1 MLSRGAK
8 YIESLALAQIQ
19 AGGRA
24 EQQGVHWREAGATA
38 EPDPPWGEPEEV
50 RRFAEGQGL
59 VEESSLGGGH
69 PHHHVGAAA
78 VVNGHAVHPLA
89 GVELAE
95 AIEAVGAGADAP
107 VHQAGARLAAA
118 SVAAVDPRVQATAHH
133 LGRGGSG
140 ETAEQQ
146 DNQQPDKA
154 RGMDGIGWGEGS
166 HGSSTQPGS
175 VDSAKD

>member
-8 YIESLALAQIQ
+8 CIESLALAQIQ

-24 EQQGVHWREAGATA
+24 EQQRVHGREAGATA

-59 VEESSLGGGH
+59 VEEGPLGGGH

-107 VHQAGARLAAA
+107 FHPAGARLAAA
-118 SVAAVDPRVQATAHH
+118 SIAAIDPGIQASAHH
-133 LGRGGSG
+133 LGTGGGG
-140 ETAEQQ
+140 ETADQQ
-146 DNQQPDKA
+146 
-154 RGMDGIGWGEGS
+154 GE
-166 HGSSTQPGS
+166 
-175 VDSAKD
+175 